1 MAISRKKQEALTSLY
16 NAEKILCE
24 HRGIPYDEYKYPFK
38 GTISEIISRAQRL
51 LELANEPL
59 PQATDKQIKFLEYLL
74 SKDYNKI
81 QREAYEAKKNEGKLP
96 NRFQVS
102 ELISELKYCDDLIYG
117 HYNVCQEEFAEI
129 ENKLD
134 LIISM
139 I

>member
-1 MAISRKKQEALTSLY
+1 MAISRKKQEAITKLY

-24 HRGIPYDEYKYPFK
+24 HRGIPHDEYRYPVT
-38 GTISEIISRAQRL
+38 GTIAQIISRAEKL

-59 PQATDKQIKFLEYLL
+59 PQATDKQIKFLEFLL
-74 SKDYNKI
+74 SKDYNKT
-81 QREAYEAKKNEGKLP
+81 QKEAYNAKKEEGKLP